1 MQTQARNQVSILPIL
16 WQSCLACH
24 VAVVYSLAKL
34 STACHVLRRLCFQ
47 LQDDAESLKV
57 GVAECFEQAKVC
69 LAHYIT
75 YHSLHATWTPSR
87 HRPLERG
94 GGPGCR
100 FPPFCFVCFHMFSCC
115 FMFRVFGC
123 LWAQV
128 PKTRIFFLPVVD
140 QAEKEPSW

>member
-34 STACHVLRRLCFQ
+34 STACQVLRRLCFQ

-57 GVAECFEQAKVC
+57 GVAECFEQANVC
-69 LAHYIT
+69 LAHYISQLACID
-75 YHSLHATWTPSR
+75 HLSAAVVPAAVFL
-87 HRPLERG
+87 L
-94 GGPGCR
+94 
-100 FPPFCFVCFHMFSCC
+100 FVLFVFMLFH
-115 FMFRVFGC
+115 VWG

-128 PKTRIFFLPVVD
+128 P